1 MVRKRLIF
9 VLLYQDGNF
18 YLSRN
23 YRLQKVGDINWLNK
37 HYNFRKIAFS
47 IDELIILNVSR
58 VKKDIIGFCGQVKML
73 AEGCFIPIAAGGG
86 VHNIDDARSILKS
99 GADKIVINTLLYTD
113 PTMVKEL
120 VSVFGSQC
128 IIASIDIK
136 KNKDGVEVWIEN
148 GSQKI
153 PKLFQEWIRAVI
165 SLGVGEIYL
174 NSIDKDGT
182 GQGYFWE
189 VIKMLD
195 FNIEIPLIISG
206 GAGNQHHLLEGLK
219 TLIVDAVATANLLN
233 FVGNGLPLARDFL
246 IEQGAT
252 LAKWNISDEIN
263 LEDYFIR

>member
-18 YLSRN
+18 FLSRN
-23 YRLQKVGDINWLNK
+23 FRLQKIGDINWLNK

-47 IDELIILNVSR
+47 IDELIVLNVSR
-58 VKKDIIGFCGQVKML
+58 EKKGIIEFCDCVRML

-86 VHNIDDARSILKS
+86 ICNIDDVRSVLKS
-99 GADKIVINTLLYTD
+99 GADKIVINTLLYTN

-136 KNKDGVEVWIEN
+136 KSKDGIEVWINN

-153 PKLFQEWIRAVI
+153 PELFQEWISTVI

-174 NSIDKDGT
+174 NSIGKDGT

-189 VIKMLD
+189 AIKMLD
-195 FNIEIPLIISG
+195 YNIGIPLIISG

-219 TLIVDAVATANLLN
+219 TSIVDAVATANLLN
-233 FVGNGLPLARDFL
+233 FVGNGLPIAREFL
-246 IEQGAT
+246 VEQGAP

-263 LEDYFIR
+263 LENYFMK